1 MPRLLRPPLLLVAL
15 LAPLLASA
23 IEVTELPGELAPSLR
38 LLDLNGQ
45 AYDLADL
52 RGRVVLVDIWASWC
66 QPCLAEM
73 PVLRELADRFAN
85 RPFTLLAVS
94 SGERLS
100 LVERAVK
107 RNSIGLQV
115 LADPTGE
122 QMRAWGIM
130 GLPTSY
136 LVDAEGRVRKR
147 FRGPMN
153 DGGWEAADAIEAL
166 LAEVP
171 GGKPDPRAKEAKAQ
185 PVADPSK
192 P

>member
-1 MPRLLRPPLLLVAL
+1 LLLLAL
-15 LAPLLASA
+15 LAPSLASA
-23 IEVTELPGELAPSLR
+23 LELTQLHGELAPSLR
-38 LLDLNGQ
+38 LPDLNGQ

-52 RGRVVLVDIWASWC
+52 RGRVVLVNIWASWC

-73 PVLRELADRFAN
+73 LVLRELAERFAN

-100 LVERAVK
+100 LVKRAVQ
-107 RNSIGLQV
+107 RYGIGLQV
-115 LADPTGE
+115 LVDPGGE
-122 QMRAWGIM
+122 QTGAWGIT

-136 LVDAEGRVRKR
+136 LVDAEGRVRTR
-147 FRGPMN
+147 FRGPMI

-171 GGKPDPRAKEAKAQ
+171 GGKPDRRAKEANGE
-185 PVADPSK
+185 PVAASPE